1 MSHPFRNPSGASTCS
16 CSYRLS
22 LSLSLSFSPLSFSR
36 RRATVTTIIEPGPI
50 MVHVHL
56 YCIRSRCEVLS
67 CTNVV
72 GFARESRLPSAR
84 YAIRLSLS
92 PFLLLSSLFLRNPR
106 RFPISD
112 EQLEPSTLHVV
123 PSEAGRRA
131 SPIHRARSCLKSNSG
146 FQDFDLHPL
155 RVNLPGERRGR
166 MRRYGEPALRSRAC
180 RYFTSGFG
188 RARARAFNPPENPF
202 SLDANS

>member
-1 MSHPFRNPSGASTCS
+1 MNVFVL
-16 CSYRLS
+16 LS
-22 LSLSLSFSPLSFSR
+22 SLPISLSFCPLSFSR

-123 PSEAGRRA
+123 SSEAGRRA

-166 MRRYGEPALRSRAC
+166 VRRYGEEGASIQRVQVF
-180 RYFTSGFG
+180 YFGIRP
-188 RARARAFNPPENPF
+188 RARFQSAGKPF